1 MGVAEARTDDGARLI
16 ELFSHPLEV
25 ASSLRGDRAAPMTA
39 AQLAGALRNDEG
51 SAGVIIDPG
60 GPWIR
65 LSRDDLAPILAL
77 AD

>member
-1 MGVAEARTDDGARLI
+1 
-16 ELFSHPLEV
+16 
-25 ASSLRGDRAAPMTA
+25 MTA

-51 SAGVIIDPG
+51 IAGVLIDPG